1 MKQVVV
7 HILPQYYERFLK
19 LLESLDYVSVTPAV
33 GQAARRVMSG
43 YDFSDLAG
51 QLQWQGDAVQQQR
64 MIRDEW

>member
-19 LLESLDYVSVTPAV
+19 LLESLDYVSVAPAG
-33 GQAARRVMSG
+33 GQAEHRLASG

-51 QLQWQGDAVQQQR
+51 QLQWQGDAVRQQR
-64 MIRDEW
+64 MMRDEW